1 MSLAALIK
9 KKTILILTKG
19 LKNEIKTNKQ
29 IQDTAPAQLFDLFP
43 CLSLVD
49 SYKNSIMTSVPF
61 SNICK

>member
-19 LKNEIKTNKQ
+19 LKNEIKTNKHSE
-29 IQDTAPAQLFDLFP
+29 DTAPAQLFDLLP

-49 SYKNSIMTSVPF
+49 SYKNSIL
-61 SNICK
+61 